1 LCGRNE
7 NAAGKKGK
15 REYFRHSGDFI
26 HAQNRFRME
35 KALSF
40 EGRSIKAL
48 ALGWE
53 SYRISKVSDLKRA
66 SSSRNCLARVGG
78 RGSSHQQSAWHQDR
92 KTETEIERRKL
103 ISQKS
108 SKVNKLFGK
117 SKRNH

>member
-1 LCGRNE
+1 
-7 NAAGKKGK
+7 
-15 REYFRHSGDFI
+15 
-26 HAQNRFRME
+26 ME
-35 KALSF
+35 KVLSL

-53 SYRISKVSDLKRA
+53 SCRISKVSDLK
-66 SSSRNCLARVGG
+66 SSSSVGTALPALEEEEVATSRARGIRIV
-78 RGSSHQQSAWHQDR
+78 

-108 SKVNKLFGK
+108 SKVNKLFEK